1 MSTSVKPEPFV
12 TVRNLTKRFG
22 ALVAVDDVSIAVG
35 EGHTLALLGPSGCG
49 KTTVL
54 RCIAGLETPDEG
66 HIAIAGRVAYDA
78 ASGTD
83 LSPEQRDLGIVFQ
96 SYAVWPHMTV
106 GQNVGFPLKI
116 RKRHPAEIDD
126 RVTRILET
134 VGLAQWHDKP
144 ATQLSGGQQQRVAL
158 ARALVYE
165 PRLVLFDEPMS
176 NLDAQLRDQMRIE
189 LKILQDR
196 LGFTAIY
203 VTHDQAEAFALAEH
217 VVLMNQGHV
226 EAAGAPRDVSFRPR
240 TPFVARF
247 LGLNVRPGRA
257 IRTADLQTGLCYAEV
272 ALSDRLTLR
281 GLIGDERPILPG
293 APVLACIRKE
303 HIGVRRL
310 LPGATTRHGALIGEV
325 RAASFLG
332 AEEEY
337 VIDLDGV
344 ELRSLHAPVGAQA
357 GDTVEVTIRPENCTV
372 FLSQG
377 DHGGD
382 AAQRS
387 AMMMNVAPMDAPPAR
402 TILSGE

>member
-1 MSTSVKPEPFV
+1 MSASKPAEPFV
-12 TVRNLTKRFG
+12 SVRNLTKRFG
-22 ALVAVDDVSIAVG
+22 ALVAVDDVSISVG

-54 RCIAGLETPDEG
+54 RCIAGLETPDDG
-66 HIAIAGRVAYDA
+66 RISIAGRVAYDA
-78 ASGTD
+78 ASGAN
-83 LSPEQRDLGIVFQ
+83 LAPERRDLGIVFQ

-106 GQNVGFPLKI
+106 AQNVGFPLKI
-116 RKRHPAEIDD
+116 RKRPASEIDD
-126 RVTRILET
+126 RVARILEM

-189 LKILQDR
+189 LKILQGR

-203 VTHDQAEAFALAEH
+203 VTHDQAEAFALAEN
-217 VVLMNQGHV
+217 VVLMNRGRV

-247 LGLNVRPGRA
+247 LGLNVRRGRA
-257 IRTADLQTGLCYAEV
+257 IRTGDLQTGLCYAEV
-272 ALSDRLTLR
+272 ALSERLTLR
-281 GLIGDERPILPG
+281 GLIGDERPIAPG
-293 APVLACIRKE
+293 AAVLACIRKE
-303 HIGVRRL
+303 HIGIRRL
-310 LPGATTRHGALIGEV
+310 PPGGTTRHGALIGEI

-337 VIDLDGV
+337 VIDLEGV
-344 ELRSLHAPVGAQA
+344 ELRSLHVPVGAQA

-372 FLSQG
+372 FVEG
-377 DHGGD
+377 
-382 AAQRS
+382 
-387 AMMMNVAPMDAPPAR
+387 
-402 TILSGE
+402 

>member
-1 MSTSVKPEPFV
+1 MNTAKPESFV
-12 TVRNLTKRFG
+12 SVRHLRKRFG
-22 ALVAVDDVSIAVG
+22 SLVAVDDVSLEVG

-49 KTTVL
+49 KTTML
-54 RCIAGLETPDEG
+54 RCIAGLETPDSG
-66 HIAIAGRVAYDA
+66 HISIAGQVVFDA
-78 ASGTD
+78 AAGID
-83 LSPEQRDLGIVFQ
+83 LSPERRDLGVVFQ

-106 GQNVGFPLKI
+106 AQNVGFPLKV
-116 RKRHPAEIDD
+116 RKRPKDEQRD
-126 RVTRILET
+126 RVMRILEI
-134 VGLAQWHDKP
+134 VGLAQSYDTP

-176 NLDAQLRDQMRIE
+176 NLDALLRDQMRIE

-203 VTHDQAEAFALAEH
+203 VTHDQAEAFALAEN
-217 VVLMNQGHV
+217 VVLMNRGKV
-226 EAAGAPRDVSFRPR
+226 ETAGAPRDVSFRPR

-247 LGLNVRPGRA
+247 LGLNVRAGRA
-257 IRTADLQTGLCYAEV
+257 IRTGDLQTGLCYAEV
-272 ALSDRLTLR
+272 ALSERLTLR
-281 GLIGDERPILPG
+281 GLIGDERPIAPG
-293 APVLACIRKE
+293 AAVLACIRRE

-310 LPGATTRHGALIGEV
+310 PPGGLTRHGALIGEV

-344 ELRSLHAPVGAQA
+344 ELRSLHVPIGAQA

-372 FLSQG
+372 FAEG
-377 DHGGD
+377 
-382 AAQRS
+382 
-387 AMMMNVAPMDAPPAR
+387 
-402 TILSGE
+402 